1 VRDIDERDAHP
12 RWGLINSFPRNVG
25 FVIAERR
32 HVPSA
37 TSIKPCY
44 IFSLSFS
51 HFFFFFFLSTS
62 GRKPVIN
69 ARSAKARSGRQ
80 LVFRVIYSGRN
91 AVELLITRSSIKI
104 IRMCTAYRYI
114 SCTFIGASHLLHWQK
129 VVGEISGV
137 ENLESLRLRPEAA
150 KRFARVRFLSSVLH
164 ACMCMHGYLPTF
176 LPVNR

>member
-1 VRDIDERDAHP
+1 MKVNKFFSKT
-12 RWGLINSFPRNVG
+12 RWICNSGTPCQ
-25 FVIAERR
+25 

-37 TSIKPCY
+37 TNIKP
-44 IFSLSFS
+44 ISFL
-51 HFFFFFFLSTS
+51 FFPFFFLSFFIFFFLLTS

-69 ARSAKARSGRQ
+69 ARSAKAHSGRQ
-80 LVFRVIYSGRN
+80 LVFRVIYNGRN

-164 ACMCMHGYLPTF
+164 ACMHACACTAIFLPTY

>member
-1 VRDIDERDAHP
+1 M
-12 RWGLINSFPRNVG
+12 NVNIL
-25 FVIAERR
+25 FSEERR
-32 HVPSA
+32 ICDCGTPRRHASSA

-44 IFSLSFS
+44 IFSLRL
-51 HFFFFFFLSTS
+51 FFFIFFFLLTS

-164 ACMCMHGYLPTF
+164 ACMHACMCMHGHLPTY